1 MYIYVSKIC
10 IYLRICIDMGV
21 PRWEWADEGGE
32 MGVGRWELGEGSGEI
47 GGDGVGGGRWEWAI
61 SPLPSSH
68 PISPLY
74 G

>member
-47 GGDGVGGGRWEWAI
+47 GGDGVGGGGDGSGEGYCKLAV
-61 SPLPSSH
+61 H
-68 PISPLY
+68 N
-74 G
+74 